1 MRLPTLLAS
10 LPKDGKHALVRPQIW
25 PENSFY
31 RVTKTN
37 LKFREV
43 EGAEP
48 NETYLRA
55 KGKAWG
61 QLFWK
66 GELAIA
72 HQAGASGS
80 DLLLQLTVF
89 CIKLTITGKQVHP
102 RDRHSPAIKHALKH
116 KWEIVPPASVASMS
130 SAFAAADQA
139 QAQAEAAAR
148 AELVKKREAKRVRV
162 AEAAEAKRQLQ
173 AEKDEKIAKHQA
185 WMDELFRI
193 AKAKRLAKA
202 QEQKEQETS
211 GAPSTQ

>member
-43 EGAEP
+43 QGPEP

-66 GELAIA
+66 G
-72 HQAGASGS
+72 
-80 DLLLQLTVF
+80 
-89 CIKLTITGKQVHP
+89 KQVHP
-102 RDRHSPAIKHALKH
+102 RDRHSPPIKNALKH
-116 KWEIVPPASVASMS
+116 KWEIVPPTSVASMS

-173 AEKDEKIAKHQA
+173 AIKDEKIAKHQA
-185 WMDELFRI
+185 WMDELYRI
-193 AKAKRLAKA
+193 AKAKRLAK
-202 QEQKEQETS
+202 QKELKEQETGEAQS
-211 GAPSTQ
+211 SQ

>member
-43 EGAEP
+43 PGSEP

-66 GELAIA
+66 GELRTATVQQSFCLSTESAI
-72 HQAGASGS
+72 
-80 DLLLQLTVF
+80 QL
-89 CIKLTITGKQVHP
+89 
-102 RDRHSPAIKHALKH
+102 
-116 KWEIVPPASVASMS
+116 
-130 SAFAAADQA
+130 
-139 QAQAEAAAR
+139 
-148 AELVKKREAKRVRV
+148 
-162 AEAAEAKRQLQ
+162 
-173 AEKDEKIAKHQA
+173 KI
-185 WMDELFRI
+185 
-193 AKAKRLAKA
+193 
-202 QEQKEQETS
+202 
-211 GAPSTQ
+211 